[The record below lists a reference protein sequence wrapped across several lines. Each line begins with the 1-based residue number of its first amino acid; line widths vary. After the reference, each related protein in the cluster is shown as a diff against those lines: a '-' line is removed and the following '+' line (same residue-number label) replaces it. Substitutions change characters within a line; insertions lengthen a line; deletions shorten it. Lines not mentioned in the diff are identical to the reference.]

1 MELLRTLLRR
11 AWYEDHG
18 VLSFEWTLVIT
29 LLVIGIVGGLAGVR
43 DAIIDELGDI
53 AEATLSLDQTFT
65 LAGIPEKEIEPIRY
79 SDKPGGG
86 HDRGR
91 NRVQGQRSSYHDP

>member
-29 LLVIGIVGGLAGVR
+29 LLVIGIVGW
-43 DAIIDELGDI
+43 
-53 AEATLSLDQTFT
+53 
-65 LAGIPEKEIEPIRY
+65 PEF
-79 SDKPGGG
+79 GM
-86 HDRGR
+86 
-91 NRVQGQRSSYHDP
+91 QSSTNSGTSPKQLCRLTRPSR